1 MPFCMLL
8 AQKMRVYPIALAFS
22 MLVLTAARA
31 QSPFEAEGFTATDLQ
46 GRTWKLDSLLSAG
59 KSVMLHFVTTHCLP
73 CWAYHQ
79 GKALQM
85 LHQQHGP
92 GGTDR
97 VRVFLVES
105 DPATNTSCL
114 SGMSGCNNFTPGN
127 WVSGMTYP
135 ILNDHTIAAQYG
147 ITEYPTLVLICP
159 TRKGYLLRLMN
170 ASDLA
175 EQTETCPV
183 AFGQYNAA
191 LFDLEPGTP
200 WSDVCRSLDLTP
212 RIRLVN
218 LGQKPLVQATVGM
231 FWNDNPAHTIAW
243 QGHLDTYHET
253 TLTLAPLMHHE
264 AGTLRVQL
272 LQLNAGALDEDPSN
286 NSLSLPFPLAPHEPG
301 MAFLLKIRTDQF
313 GAETYWELRN
323 EQGLL
328 LDFGG
333 NQAVGPNGG
342 GLFPAMNGGPGAYGN
357 NTTVHDTLY
366 LPEPGCYSLHFVDAY
381 GDGMCC
387 ANGQG
392 YFQLYRLQHPLEA
405 PILSGGIFQDYEHRR
420 FNTDPRV
427 SVNPPDASR
436 HAAVRLWPNPAAE
449 VLNVE
454 LSWPESDLLWVEIT
468 NLLGQRIGP
477 AQKLRAT
484 AETPLAI
491 AIETGMLPA
500 GLYWL
505 CVRGQ
510 QETFAR
516 KFIIAR

>member
-1 MPFCMLL
+1 
-8 AQKMRVYPIALAFS
+8 

-46 GRTWKLDSLLSAG
+46 GRTWKLDSLLNAG
-59 KSVMLHFVTTHCLP
+59 KSVVLHFMATHCLP

-127 WVSGMTYP
+127 WASGTTYP

-159 TRKGYLLRLMN
+159 TRKGYALRLMS
-170 ASDLA
+170 AADLA
-175 EQTETCPV
+175 EQIETCPV

-191 LFDLEPGTP
+191 LFHLEPGAP
-200 WSDVCRSLDLTP
+200 WSDVCRSLDLMP
-212 RIRLVN
+212 SIRLIN
-218 LGQKPLVQATVGM
+218 LGQKPLLQATVGM
-231 FWNDNPAHTIAW
+231 FWNDDLMHTIGW
-243 QGHLDTYHET
+243 QGNLTTYKEAW
-253 TLTLAPLMHHE
+253 LTLAPLMRQE
-264 AGTLRVQL
+264 AGTLRVQIL
-272 LQLNAGALDEDPSN
+272 HINAGAPDEDPSN
-286 NSLSLPFPLAPHEPG
+286 NSLSLPFPAAPHEPG

-342 GLFPAMNGGPGAYGN
+342 GLFPAIAGGPGAYGN
-357 NTTVHDTLY
+357 NTTIHDTLY

-405 PILSGGIFQDYEHRR
+405 PILSGGTFQDYERRR

-427 SVNPPDASR
+427 GVAHPDASG
-436 HAAVRLWPNPAAE
+436 HATARLWPNPAAE

-454 LSWPESDLLWVEIT
+454 LSWPASDLLCLEIT
-468 NLLGQRIGP
+468 NLLGQRIGL
-477 AQKLRAT
+477 AQKLQAT
-484 AETPLAI
+484 AETPLTT

-500 GLYWL
+500 GVYWL

-510 QETFAR
+510 QATLAR